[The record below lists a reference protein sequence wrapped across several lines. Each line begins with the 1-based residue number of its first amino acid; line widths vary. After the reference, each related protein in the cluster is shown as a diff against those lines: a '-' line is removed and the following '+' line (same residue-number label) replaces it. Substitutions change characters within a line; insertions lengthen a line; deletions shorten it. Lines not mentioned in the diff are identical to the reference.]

1 MARMRVTVL
10 LLAAALALAAA
21 STASALRLT
30 SPAFR
35 SGRPIPKR
43 FSCDGA
49 DVSPPLRW
57 TAPPRR
63 ARSLALVFVDMST
76 EPPFTH
82 WLAWGI
88 APRVRGLVAGA
99 RLTLQGRNDFG
110 RSGYGGPCPPSG
122 TKHKY
127 AFRLYAL
134 RAPLKLAAGASARDL
149 DRALRPTNVLGSAS
163 LVGTY
168 RRPAGT

>member
-1 MARMRVTVL
+1 MRVQAL
-10 LLAAALALAAA
+10 LVTAVLALVGA
-21 STASALRLT
+21 SSANGIGLT

-35 SGRPIPKR
+35 PGGAIPKR
-43 FSCDGA
+43 FTCDGA

-63 ARSLALVFVDMST
+63 TRSLALVFEDRST
-76 EPPFTH
+76 KPPYMH

-88 APRVRGLVAGA
+88 APRVRGLVPAA

-110 RSGYGGPCPPSG
+110 RQGYGGPCPPSG
-122 TKHKY
+122 TKHRY
-127 AFRLYAL
+127 VFRVYAL
-134 RAPLKLAAGASARDL
+134 RKPLKLAAGASARDL
-149 DRALRPTNVLGSAS
+149 AKALKPGNILGQAS

-168 RRPAGT
+168 GRPIGS